1 MRHRYPPTDEM
12 FFVQNAGAKAA
23 GTGLNKSAI
32 VEKISLKQV
41 MNVTASGQRNVSG
54 QVDVTTV
61 KTNPQIINPNGQ
73 SEL

>member
-1 MRHRYPPTDEM
+1 M

-54 QVDVTTV
+54 QIDVTTV
-61 KTNPQIINPNGQ
+61 KTNPQVFNPNGQ
-73 SEL
+73 SQSPLSYDSD